1 MILYVVNNRILWW
14 HNDVSIKE
22 QEQFKEDVNCIVV
35 SKEVTIPAIPQDGY
49 NYILQYDSKSMK
61 VTLVQGCKM
70 EVSHEDLTKE
80 IHQSSVQL
88 QDDTLLGIELNTD
101 TNSKVTTTGADSL
114 LLMEL
119 MMSIDEKLTL
129 LLQPKA

>member
-14 HNDVSIKE
+14 HDDVSIKE

-49 NYILQYDSKSMK
+49 NYILQYDSESMK
-61 VTLVQGCKM
+61 VTLVQDCKM

-119 MMSIDEKLTL
+119 MMSIDEKLIL

>member
-14 HNDVSIKE
+14 HDDVSIKE

-49 NYILQYDSKSMK
+49 NYILQYDSESMK
-61 VTLVQGCKM
+61 VTLVQYCKM